1 MADHTDYDTDLDS
14 DLVLAHRERRSEQ
27 DWDDV
32 WNSDDRNRE
41 TLHKIE
47 LGLAVIAAG
56 VAFVIVRAGW
66 LRMTSRPK
74 HVVPSAADP
83 ALNIPP
89 RIRFNVVT
97 KATAGAQAGSRFR
110 YYAADRSAS

>member
-1 MADHTDYDTDLDS
+1 MADHTDYDTELDS

-66 LRMTSRPK
+66 LRMTSPPK
-74 HVVPSAADP
+74 PTVPSAGD
-83 ALNIPP
+83 IHVCPP
-89 RIRFNVVT
+89 TPR
-97 KATAGAQAGSRFR
+97 
-110 YYAADRSAS
+110 